1 MRTINTLSPDLVAK
15 IAAGEVVERPASG
28 VKELV
33 ENALDAG
40 ATHIDIELED
50 AGTKRIV
57 VRDNGKGMHAE
68 DVLLCYKPHTTSK
81 ISSYDD
87 LAAIASFGFR
97 GEALSSIAA
106 VSLMTIKSRPEDQEY
121 GTMVELIGGE
131 LQHSSP
137 FAKATEGQGE
147 KIGMPIGTEIIVESL
162 FHSTPARRKFLAD
175 HKNELRKIS
184 ETITQFAMAF
194 PKVGFTLRN
203 NDELIFTVPMLQIL
217 QDRIRSIVGQYI
229 TDFLIPIEH
238 ESRYGKVM
246 GYIGKPQS
254 AQHAKQHQYL
264 FVNDRI
270 VTDTVLAKT
279 LTESYGP
286 LLEPRANPPF
296 VLYLSLPYESVDV
309 NIHPRKEEVA
319 YAFPQQIY
327 SLVTDGV
334 TQTLSRHDLTYT
346 QSSRVNDMDR
356 HTADFLKS
364 IVSPWSVKNLK
375 EGDVLQIHNV
385 YLIAATDTGI
395 LLIDQHAAHER
406 ILFEQF
412 KEAFY
417 KTREHQTLFEFTQPL
432 MFELSLTDSRL
443 LQEHIETLRKIGFDI
458 DHFGKTTFKLSAVPE
473 IFKTRDHA
481 KLIIETLHDIK
492 EGKGTEKLDRETEK
506 TLAYLACRSAI
517 KAGDALEPNEQKK
530 LVEKLLLTEGIY
542 TCPHGRPTHIEVLL
556 KELDK
561 MFKRR

>member
-1 MRTINTLSPDLVAK
+1 MRTITTLSPDLVAK
-15 IAAGEVVERPASG
+15 IAAGEVVERPASV
-28 VKELV
+28 VKELI
-33 ENALDAG
+33 ENALDAR
-40 ATHIDIELED
+40 ATHIDIELTD
-50 AGTKRIV
+50 AGTKRVV
-57 VRDNGKGMHAE
+57 VRDNGKDMHVE
-68 DVLLCYKPHTTSK
+68 DLLLCYKPHTTSK
-81 ISSYDD
+81 ITSHDD

-106 VSLMTIKSRPEDQEY
+106 VSLMTIKSRPEDLEY
-121 GTMVELIGGE
+121 GTIIELISGE
-131 LQHSSP
+131 LKH
-137 FAKATEGQGE
+137 EE
-147 KIGMPIGTEIIVESL
+147 KIGMPVGTEIIVESL
-162 FHSTPARRKFLAD
+162 FHSTPARRKFLTD
-175 HKNELRKIS
+175 HKSELRKIS
-184 ETITQFAMAF
+184 ESITQFAMAF
-194 PKVGFTLRN
+194 PKVGFTLHH
-203 NDELIFTVPMLQIL
+203 NDELLFTVPMLQML
-217 QDRIRSIVGQYI
+217 QDRIRSIVGQYL

-270 VTDTVLAKT
+270 VTDPVVAKT

-286 LLEPRANPPF
+286 LLEPRAHPPF
-296 VLYLSLPYESVDV
+296 VLYLTLPYESVDV

-319 YAFPQQIY
+319 YAFPKQIY

-334 TQTLSRHDLTYT
+334 TQALSKHDLTYT
-346 QSSRVNDMDR
+346 QSSRQHDMDR

-385 YLIAATDTGI
+385 YLIAATDTGM

-417 KTREHQTLFEFTQPL
+417 KTREHQTLTEFAQPL

-458 DHFGKTTFKLSAVPE
+458 EHFGKTTFKLSAVPE

-492 EGKGTEKLDRETEK
+492 AGKGTEKVDRETEK

-542 TCPHGRPTHIEVLL
+542 TCPHGRPTHIEVSL